1 MARTDNS
8 RRWYLFD
15 YGNVISTAPTPQDW
29 ELLTEATGVPDL
41 QDPTSTYWQHRYGYD
56 AAALTSEEY
65 WSLVCGRCISTA
77 RSAWLDMLDRNQ
89 WSHPNL
95 ETLDVLEDLDARG
108 ERLALLSNMPAAM
121 VSQVLDAPWTS
132 LFQHLFF
139 SSSLR
144 LVKPSAAIFEHV
156 VAELAVAPDR
166 VTFIDDAPVN
176 IEAALGLGFDARL
189 FGPTTDLS
197 RMLSASTEAVAT
209 GRAGPGLPQIGVG
222 PSFQE

>member
-1 MARTDNS
+1 MARTDSS

-41 QDPTSTYWQHRYGYD
+41 QEPTSTYWQHRYGYD
-56 AAALTSEEY
+56 AAALTPEEY
-65 WSLVCGRCISTA
+65 WSLVCGRCISA
-77 RSAWLDMLDRNQ
+77 SAAAWLDMLDRNQ

-108 ERLALLSNMPAAM
+108 ERLALLSNMPTAM
-121 VSQVLDAPWTS
+121 VSQIVEAPWTS

-139 SSSLR
+139 SSSLG
-144 LVKPSAAIFEHV
+144 LVKPSDDIFRHV
-156 VAELAVAPDR
+156 LAELAVAPDM

-176 IEAALGLGFDARL
+176 IAAALDLGFDARL
-189 FGPTTDLS
+189 FDPSSDLS
-197 RMLSASTEAVAT
+197 RMLSTSPAAVPAVS
-209 GRAGPGLPQIGVG
+209 AGPGLPQIPVS
-222 PSFQE
+222 PSSQA